1 MAVIAVGDF
10 DDDQAVVNMIEQ
22 RLGKCK
28 SAENQA
34 EQIPTW
40 VHAAAAAAAA
50 ACQLMQRSLGDSKCL
65 ACAIIVNTDV
75 PVRMQLEKYQ
85 SFTLYLDSSKSHVQ
99 CNNPV
104 GRQETGQRTG
114 ARACKG
120 ATSNTAM
127 RETPRDMYTGP
138 SAAGGS
144 PKCNH
149 IDVQ

>member
-50 ACQLMQRSLGDSKCL
+50 CQLMQRSLGDSKCL
-65 ACAIIVNTDV
+65 ACVIIVNTDV
-75 PVRMQLEKYQ
+75 PVRMQLEVLQLHLVSGLIKI
-85 SFTLYLDSSKSHVQ
+85 SCAVQ
-99 CNNPV
+99 QPR
-104 GRQETGQRTG
+104 RQTRNWPAYWGTCLQ
-114 ARACKG
+114 KVLLV
-120 ATSNTAM
+120 
-127 RETPRDMYTGP
+127 
-138 SAAGGS
+138 
-144 PKCNH
+144 
-149 IDVQ
+149 ILL